1 MNARQAKKH
10 LKRQIERL
18 KSDNE
23 LMREIIDN
31 SPRMAELYNL
41 YNRPCN
47 VTYSTM
53 SFQEYRIRRMIPR
66 YMADIEDYTKHI
78 RHALVGDLAEAI
90 EKDICFEPVEIC
102 GERAIEAS
110 IYIGRR

>member
-1 MNARQAKKH
+1 MNARQTKKR
-10 LKRQIERL
+10 LKMRIERL
-18 KSDNE
+18 KSDND
-23 LMREIIDN
+23 LMRKIIDN

-53 SFQEYRIRRMIPR
+53 SFQEYRVRRVIPR
-66 YMADIEDYTKHI
+66 YMADWEDYSEHI
-78 RHALVGDLAEAI
+78 KHALVGDLAEVI
-90 EKDICFEPVEIC
+90 MKDIRYESVEIC

-110 IYIGRR
+110 IYVGRK

>member
-10 LKRQIERL
+10 LKKRIYQL
-18 KSDNE
+18 DSDNK

-53 SFQEYRIRRMIPR
+53 TFQEYRLRAVIPF
-66 YMADIEDYTKHI
+66 YVADNEDYKEHVKHS
-78 RHALVGDLAEAI
+78 LVRDLAEAI
-90 EKDICFEPVEIC
+90 VKDIRFETVEIC

-110 IYIGRR
+110 VFVGRK

>member
-1 MNARQAKKH
+1 MNARQTKKH
-10 LKRQIERL
+10 LKKQIYRL
-18 KSDNE
+18 TCDNK

-53 SFQEYRIRRMIPR
+53 SFREYKFRRAIPR
-66 YMADIEDYTKHI
+66 YMADVEGYTEHI
-78 RHALVGDLAEAI
+78 RHALAIDIAEAI
-90 EKDICFEPVEIC
+90 RKDIHFEPVEIC

-110 IYIGRR
+110 IYIGRN

>member
-18 KSDNE
+18 KSDNR

-31 SPRMAELYNL
+31 SPRMAELYHL
-41 YNRPCN
+41 YNQPCN

-53 SFQEYRIRRMIPR
+53 SFQEYRVRRVIPC
-66 YMADIEDYTKHI
+66 YMADIEEYREHI
-78 RHALVGDLAEAI
+78 RHALVGDLAEVI
-90 EKDICFEPVEIC
+90 TKDISFEPVEIC

-110 IYIGRR
+110 IYIGRK